1 MNDEEDDYDKMKIR
15 EVKRRRKITTITTK
29 TITNTITESS
39 IVDMIP
45 SDTLYII
52 TKSIESTNP

>member
-29 TITNTITESS
+29 TDNKDDYEHHYR
-39 IVDMIP
+39 IVHR
-45 SDTLYII
+45 
-52 TKSIESTNP
+52 